1 MPMKLDTP
9 EEYIQA
15 IDRALNQGNFHQAK
29 IISAE
34 AVQLYPEH
42 EKIKRYVRV
51 LASHS
56 LPFYQLT
63 SNKDT
68 VINLNWVIQHRHN
81 YRGRWVALEK
91 GHLIAHA
98 NSVDEL
104 LEQVGQERMN
114 NLFYTI
120 VY

>member
-1 MPMKLDTP
+1 MPMKSDTP

-15 IDRALNQGNFHQAK
+15 IDNALNQGNFHQAK

-51 LASHS
+51 LASHN
-56 LPFYQLT
+56 LPFHQLA

-68 VINLNWVIQHRHN
+68 VTNLNWVIQHRHN

-91 GHLIAHA
+91 GCLIADA
-98 NSVDEL
+98 SSVDEL
-104 LEQVGQERMN
+104 FEQLGSERMKD
-114 NLFYTI
+114 LFYTV